1 MPAYE
6 SSERPGRDYD
16 DKGPLDNF
24 RRFFRSLNL
33 LWIYWAVMIALAA
46 VAAWTCFYTVE
57 PDEETV
63 VLRLGKYRE
72 ITGPGFHFKIPFGID
87 KAYKIPTRR
96 ILQEEFGFRSS
107 DTQPARAARG
117 PQEYAQE
124 SLMVTGDLNVAEVE
138 WITQYQISDSMKFL
152 FHTGNPVQNI
162 RDISQA
168 VMRRVV
174 GDRLVND
181 VLTVGRVEI
190 ASEALRL
197 TQEVIDR
204 YDMGVRI
211 VSFKLQDV
219 NPPDPVKP
227 SFNDVN
233 SAKQEQEQMINQ
245 AERAYN
251 EQIPKARGE
260 AEEQLSTAEGY
271 ATAVLNR
278 AKGDA
283 EKFTLLLAE
292 YRKAPAITRRR
303 MYLDTIGKLY
313 ARFDRI
319 TIVDEQIKGVLPIFE
334 GASSKG
340 KGKSLP
346 GEGR

>member
-1 MPAYE
+1 
-6 SSERPGRDYD
+6 
-16 DKGPLDNF
+16 
-24 RRFFRSLNL
+24 
-33 LWIYWAVMIALAA
+33 MIALVA
-46 VAAWTCFYTVE
+46 VAGFTCFFTVE

-63 VLRLGKYRE
+63 ILRLGKYRE
-72 ITGPGFHFKIPFGID
+72 TVGPGLHFKLPFGID
-87 KAYKIPTRR
+87 KALKIPTER
-96 ILQEEFGFRSS
+96 ILQEEFGFRSH
-107 DTQPARAARG
+107 DTRSTPTTYSQ
-117 PQEYAQE
+117 QDYSQE
-124 SLMVTGDLNVAEVE
+124 SLMVTGDLNVADVE
-138 WITQYQISDSMKFL
+138 WITQYQIADSMKFL
-152 FHTGNPVQNI
+152 FHTGNPIQNI

-174 GDRLVND
+174 GDRLVTD
-181 VLTVGRVEI
+181 VLTVGRIEI
-190 ASEALRL
+190 ASEAQRL

-211 VSFKLQDV
+211 VSIKLQDV

-251 EQIPKARGE
+251 EQVPKARGE
-260 AEEQLSTAEGY
+260 AEEQISTAEGY

-283 EKFTLLLAE
+283 EKFTLILTE

-303 MYLDTIGKLY
+303 IYLDTMEKLY
-313 ARFDRI
+313 PRFERI
-319 TIVDEQIKGVLPIFE
+319 TIVDENIKGLLPVFE
-334 GASSKG
+334 GTESKG
-340 KGKSLP
+340 KVKSLP
-346 GEGR
+346 GDGR